1 MTITTTGTKTSNEI
15 IDVSRVQA
23 ILSLGLFVNRSVR
36 MVTQRHLVLSFKIH
50 SQVNEGSFE
59 F

>member
-1 MTITTTGTKTSNEI
+1 MTGRKTSNEI
-15 IDVSRVQA
+15 IDVSRFQA
-23 ILSLGLFVNRSVR
+23 ILSLGLFVH
-36 MVTQRHLVLSFKIH
+36 MVEQRHLVLSFKIY